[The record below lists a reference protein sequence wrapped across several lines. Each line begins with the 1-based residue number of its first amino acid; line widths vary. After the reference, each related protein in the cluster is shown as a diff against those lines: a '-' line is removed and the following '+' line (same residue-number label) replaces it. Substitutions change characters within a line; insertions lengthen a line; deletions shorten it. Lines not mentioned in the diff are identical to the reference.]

1 MISTLV
7 INKMTYIQIVIN
19 NNEKNNSYNIDT
31 KKNIILTQ
39 RKISKTN
46 EGKTNEG
53 KTHPPFVMRSNVYD
67 QG

>member
-1 MISTLV
+1 
-7 INKMTYIQIVIN
+7 MTYIQIVIN

-46 EGKTNEG
+46 EGKT
-53 KTHPPFVMRSNVYD
+53 HPPFVMRSNVYD